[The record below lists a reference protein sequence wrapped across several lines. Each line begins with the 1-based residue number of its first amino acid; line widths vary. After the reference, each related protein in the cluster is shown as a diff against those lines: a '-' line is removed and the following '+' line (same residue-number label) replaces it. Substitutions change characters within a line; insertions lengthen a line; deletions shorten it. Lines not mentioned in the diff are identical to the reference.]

1 MPLYMTQFSYAPE
14 AWSALARQPEDRSLA
29 LGRLAE
35 GLGAR
40 LVNLYYSFGDYD
52 GVVILE
58 APDNVTAAAVILA
71 AVGPG
76 HVKAI
81 KTVPLL
87 TVEETAEALR
97 KVGSVTFRAPGSS
110 TS

>member
-1 MPLYMTQFSYAPE
+1 MPLYMTQFSYTPD
-14 AWSALARQPEDRSLA
+14 AWAALARQPEDRSQA

-35 GLGAR
+35 SLGAR

-58 APDNVTAAAVILA
+58 APDNVTAASVILA

-87 TVEETAEALR
+87 TVAETAEALR
-97 KVGSVTFRAPGSS
+97 KVSGITYRAPGGS
-110 TS
+110 TG